1 VPQAWNKE
9 KLHHKA
15 FNVLHMIQKWNETSM
30 WVISLILEPVKAKY
44 RAKRWESLIKIAKVP
59 PPARHDTT
67 RHDTHRTT
75 RTAHDARSL
84 TISSL
89 FVGRSTWSE

>member
-1 VPQAWNKE
+1 MPQAWNKE

-44 RAKRWESLIKIAKVP
+44 RAERWESLIKIAKVP
-59 PPARHDTT
+59 LPPHTT
-67 RHDTHRTT
+67 RHTPHT
-75 RTAHDARSL
+75 RYAPHTRHIRL
-84 TISSL
+84 RLL